1 MRRVYKKVHRSKDM
15 PNTDAEDYHFPRN
28 QHPCKAKPEQ
38 WMAMMEL
45 KGFKVR

>member
-1 MRRVYKKVHRSKDM
+1 MGRRRLKPIKNNM

-28 QHPCKAKPEQ
+28 QHPCKAKPNE

>member
-1 MRRVYKKVHRSKDM
+1 MGRRRLKPIKNNM
-15 PNTDAEDYHFPRN
+15 PNTDAEDYHFPK
-28 QHPCKAKPEQ
+28 QMHPCKAKPNE

>member
-1 MRRVYKKVHRSKDM
+1 MAKRQRKPIKSNM
-15 PNTDAEDYHFPRN
+15 PNTDAEDYHFPRKD
-28 QHPCKAKPEQ
+28 HPCKASADN